1 MGMTNREAALAS
13 ALCELT
19 AMVRG
24 ECPQLLNEDSGGNS
38 RLSIEIDELLEEPT
52 IGAGHA
58 ERLAAE
64 GLRVNGVWTD
74 AGVKE
79 MLK

>member
-1 MGMTNREAALAS
+1 MTKREGALAA

-19 AMVRG
+19 AIVRG
-24 ECPQLLNEDSGGNS
+24 ECPQLLDEDSGGNS
-38 RLSIEIDELLEEPT
+38 RLSIMIDLLLAEEPA
-52 IGAGHA
+52 IGADHA
-58 ERLAAE
+58 DRLASE

>member
-1 MGMTNREAALAS
+1 MSNREAALAA

-24 ECPQLLNEDSGGNS
+24 ECPQLLDEDSGGNS
-38 RLSIEIDELLEEPT
+38 RLSIEIGELLEEPA
-52 IGAGHA
+52 IDADHA

-64 GLRVNGVWTD
+64 GLRINGVWTD